1 MADRMLAYLGRCFRW
16 QQVRDEDFTS
26 PIISGM
32 TRTSAKEHARDR
44 VLTDD
49 EIRAIWSAT
58 REGTYGAL
66 VRFLLLTAARRGE
79 AARMTWNEIDG
90 STWTLPAARNKVK
103 EELVRPLS
111 GAAMAILAALPRI
124 GRYVFTVDG
133 SKPISGFGGRKER
146 LDADAVVNSWRV
158 HDLRRTARSL
168 LSRAG
173 VPTDHAERCLGHV
186 VGGVRGVYDRHA
198 YHNEKAEAFEKLA
211 AMVVQIV
218 GTRPQ

>member
-133 SKPISGFGGRKER
+133 GKLISGFGGRKER
-146 LDADAVVNSWRV
+146 LDSDAGGNSWRV